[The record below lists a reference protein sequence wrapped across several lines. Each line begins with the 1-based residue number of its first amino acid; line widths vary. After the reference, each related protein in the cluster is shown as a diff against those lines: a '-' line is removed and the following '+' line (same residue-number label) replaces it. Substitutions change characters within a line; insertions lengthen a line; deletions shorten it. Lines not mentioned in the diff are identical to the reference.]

1 MPARISPQWRCGSP
15 RARLLAITLAIGVL
29 LAGCGGSS
37 PRLVTAT
44 AGGAGTAAPSNVP
57 GGNATNS
64 RSASPRAYGSGL
76 LAFSKCMRANGVP
89 NFPDPAAGGGGFPVD
104 AGLNRSSPAFHAAQ
118 AKCRALLPGGG
129 LPGPGT
135 QTHPAS
141 YTLAKLLN
149 IARCMRLHGV
159 TEFPDPR
166 TSVPANFSLLGNG
179 NYTGLT
185 DFDGAILAWPS
196 TINFHA
202 PAYIHAA
209 AACGPLAQKIGLG
222 HPH

>member
-1 MPARISPQWRCGSP
+1 M
-15 RARLLAITLAIGVL
+15 
-29 LAGCGGSS
+29 
-37 PRLVTAT
+37 AT
-44 AGGAGTAAPSNVP
+44 AGGVSTAAPSNVT
-57 GGNATNS
+57 GGSATNS

-76 LAFSKCMRANGVP
+76 LAFSNCMRANGVP
-89 NFPDPAAGGGGFPVD
+89 NFPDPAAGRGGFPIG

-118 AKCRALLPGGG
+118 ARCHGLLPSGG

-135 QTHPAS
+135 QTNPS
-141 YTLAKLLN
+141 SQTLAKLVN
-149 IARCMRLHGV
+149 IARCMRQHGV
-159 TEFPDPR
+159 SQFPDPR
-166 TSVPANFSLLGNG
+166 TSVPSNFSLLGNG

-185 DFDGAILAWPS
+185 DFDGVIIAWPA

-202 PAYIHAA
+202 PAYIQAA